1 MAKGGI
7 ILTLKELRELGIIK
21 KKRKKSKR
29 KNKIVYIDAKTGKK
43 INIKDYKL
51 GGYKSSSDHMR
62 GNGFMNSN
70 N

>member
-1 MAKGGI
+1 MAKKGI

-43 INIKDYKL
+43 IDITGWL
-51 GGYKSSSDHMR
+51 
-62 GNGFMNSN
+62 
-70 N
+70 